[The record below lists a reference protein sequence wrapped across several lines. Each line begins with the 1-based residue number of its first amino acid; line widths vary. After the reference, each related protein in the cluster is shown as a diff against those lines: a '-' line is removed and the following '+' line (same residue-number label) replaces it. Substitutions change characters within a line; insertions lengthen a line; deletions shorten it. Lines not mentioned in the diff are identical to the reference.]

1 MNIILSTMFH
11 CARVISYSVIVS
23 NEQPVF
29 FGECNPHPNSL
40 LITHTI
46 YSINLPYFAYS
57 ATILFSKGVRM
68 RLSCTLCLI
77 FLGTVAALYS
87 QSTTLTVL
95 NGYGSGE
102 YKQGDTIHI
111 WAREFAEDSVFAG
124 WETSLSSAEVGRWNE
139 WHTTII
145 LRGSSGVIR
154 AKFRYSKPL
163 QFSQTTFRILGAD
176 RNVWYAF
183 PPNPRGLITLHHFTN
198 GTGNLWTSRTEYR
211 QFCHAA
217 YDKGYALLAYNADE
231 VERGDQTGNG
241 LKQWLATPIDIDKN
255 IDHKVTRIMLD
266 SLIARGVI
274 AKITPLYAVGMS
286 VGGGYTMGVA
296 LSLGFNGWAN
306 YCSGGNSAIADS
318 THIPGLLCPA
328 QNDANREDDI
338 GGNTIKAYQNYLKLQ
353 QRGIKSGY
361 LLNTLHPLYPE
372 RFARV
377 KGINKTK
384 SITLFNELKSGGWL
398 DSLNRPLLLPDS
410 LEEGIRYTAL
420 FPEFSA
426 INEDLWKEAL
436 YQYRVAYAD
445 HEFHSDFT
453 YTTLSF
459 FDSLQKSTAPEPAI
473 CDSIFIDSMK
483 IMTEQPFIGDLMIY
497 FRNESS
503 QWSSYPILK
512 CKLEDN
518 QYYTANPEN
527 NVRSVFDNKGG
538 FSNGRTQFTANL
550 IKTTPPH
557 SVPKDFVLKGIATL
571 CLQDEKLLTRDTCT
585 FAVNFKPNTSEAT
598 SIEENPVEDLHGLV
612 ISPVPAENSASI
624 EYPDKLLG
632 VENIEIINMYGTVAK
647 STRPLGSKT
656 VIDISELPMGS
667 YIVRIGS
674 LIKRFAIIR

>member
-1 MNIILSTMFH
+1 MRFSITS
-11 CARVISYSVIVS
+11 CVIFVS
-23 NEQPVF
+23 AFV
-29 FGECNPHPNSL
+29 
-40 LITHTI
+40 
-46 YSINLPYFAYS
+46 
-57 ATILFSKGVRM
+57 
-68 RLSCTLCLI
+68 
-77 FLGTVAALYS
+77 ALYS
-87 QSTTLTVL
+87 QPTTTLTVL

-111 WAREFAEDSVFAG
+111 WAKEFAEDSVFAG
-124 WETSLSSAEVGRWNE
+124 WETPLGSAEVALWNE

-145 LRGSSGVIR
+145 MRGSSGVIR

-176 RNVWYAF
+176 RNIWYAF
-183 PPNPRGLITLHHFTN
+183 PPSPRGLITLHHFTN

-217 YDKGYALLAYNADE
+217 YDMGYALLAYNADE

-241 LKQWLATPIDIDKN
+241 LKQWLATPIDMDKN

-274 AKITPLYAVGMS
+274 TKNTPLFAVGMS

-306 YCSGGNSAIADS
+306 YCSGGNSAITDS

-361 LLNTLHPLYPE
+361 LLNTRHPLYPE
-372 RFARV
+372 RFARI
-377 KGINKTK
+377 KGINKAK
-384 SITLFNELKSGGWL
+384 SIELFNELKNGGWL

-410 LEEGIRYTAL
+410 LEQGIRYTAL

-426 INEDLWKEAL
+426 MNEDLWKEAL

-453 YTTLSF
+453 YSTLSF
-459 FDSLQKSTAPEPAI
+459 FDSLQKSTAIEPAF
-473 CDSIFIDSMK
+473 CDSIYIDSMK
-483 IMTEQPFIGDLMIY
+483 ILTELPFIGDLMIY
-497 FRNESS
+497 FRNEGSL
-503 QWSSYPILK
+503 WSSYPILK

-518 QYYTANPEN
+518 PYYTANPEN

-538 FSNGRTQFTANL
+538 SANGRTQFNVNL
-550 IKTTPPH
+550 IKTTSPLA
-557 SVPKDFVLKGIATL
+557 VPKDFVLKGTATL
-571 CLQDEKLLTRDTCT
+571 CLLNDKLLTRDTCIFT
-585 FAVNFKPNTSEAT
+585 INFKPNTSSTT
-598 SIEENPVEDLHGLV
+598 STDENLHDYLHGLV
-612 ISPVPAENSASI
+612 ISPTLADSYLSI
-624 EYPDKLLG
+624 EYPDDLRG
-632 VENIEIINMYGTVAK
+632 AAYIEIINMYGNIAK
-647 STRPLGSKT
+647 SERAMPNKT
-656 VIDISELPMGS
+656 VLNTSELPIGS
-667 YIVRIGS
+667 YIVRIGT
-674 LIKRFAIIR
+674 ITKKFVVVR